1 MATTTDAAFDQLLAR
16 IEQREA
22 AARRRTV
29 LLSIVP
35 IAIAGVVLGGMTV
48 GVRRLAHQAD
58 TLETEAQALRTE
70 AAQQQEKIRNLES
83 QVTTLEKQL
92 RETTD
97 LARFRHAIDLTDL
110 KSIASQY
117 PGPARALEFIF
128 TLRERNVPW
137 RLGGRSPEEGFD
149 SPSFAAYV
157 LRQLTPRLVPS
168 LATTNDLVAASR
180 TLMNALPRVD
190 TPGVGDLVFYPTGY
204 ALFRFADRRGQ
215 PFVIGMTPQGI
226 VALEPNF
233 SQPVGAAQIRW

>member
-1 MATTTDAAFDQLLAR
+1 MATTTDSRFDQLLVR

-35 IAIAGVVLGGMTV
+35 IVIAAVVLGGMMV
-48 GVRRLAHQAD
+48 GVRRLAQQTD
-58 TLETEAQALRTE
+58 RLKTEAEKFRLQAVEQRETIS
-70 AAQQQEKIRNLES
+70 KLES
-83 QVTTLEKQL
+83 QVSALERQL
-92 RETTD
+92 QQTTD

-110 KSIASQY
+110 KAIASQY
-117 PGPARALEFIF
+117 PAPARALELILI
-128 TLRERNVPW
+128 LRERNVRW

-157 LRQLTPRLVPS
+157 LRQIKPGVIPG
-168 LATTNDLVAASR
+168 LAPTNDLVAASG
-180 TLMNALPRVD
+180 TLMNSLPRVD
-190 TPGVGDLVFYPTGY
+190 KPAVGDLVFYPSGY
-204 ALFRFADRRGQ
+204 VLFRFIDRRGQ

-226 VALEPNF
+226 IALEPTF